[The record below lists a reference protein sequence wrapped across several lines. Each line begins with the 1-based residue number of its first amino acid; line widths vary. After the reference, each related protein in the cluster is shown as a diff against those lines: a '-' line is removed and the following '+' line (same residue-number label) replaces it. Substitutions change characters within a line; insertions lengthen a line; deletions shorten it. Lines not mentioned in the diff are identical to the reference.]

1 MQIGDFQLDIS
12 HIMLSVHWPCPF
24 ILLPSWPA
32 SVFQIPP
39 MPLHKS
45 HPFPI
50 LNPFSS
56 VSGEAKALY
65 NHNDLWRMDTG
76 DHKNTV
82 VKQFIAGA
90 EYNLDQYPVGFALE
104 YKHLSPNETG
114 GKSQRNRSKINSD
127 TLMLKVKYLF

>member
-82 VKQFIAGA
+82 VQHPTKSIASHLESSAPGFLH
-90 EYNLDQYPVGFALE
+90 ESSHVCVILFNLLGC
-104 YKHLSPNETG
+104 K
-114 GKSQRNRSKINSD
+114 
-127 TLMLKVKYLF
+127 LFPM